1 MDSNSRTER
10 QDCAAALRVIGQELA
25 DLLPLHL
32 EIEIKGTDFVVS
44 GKGLSESETAKKSLL
59 SKVWRALIHRD
70 PGTDIVDW
78 QLNSTSFSHTYSQDD
93 LSRSD
98 EHHFTKRTGS
108 ADLPDI
114 YSLGERLRI
123 VGRLVNAKGGELVHL
138 TKTLN
143 SVSFQYR
150 DKDGVL
156 QSEEYSADDLFRIQQ
171 QYSSDREN

>member
-44 GKGLSESETAKKSLL
+44 GKGLSESETAKKNLL

-78 QLNSTSFSHTYSQDD
+78 QLNSTSFSRTYSQDD

-98 EHHFTKRTGS
+98 EHHFTKRT
-108 ADLPDI
+108 
-114 YSLGERLRI
+114 
-123 VGRLVNAKGGELVHL
+123 
-138 TKTLN
+138 
-143 SVSFQYR
+143 
-150 DKDGVL
+150 
-156 QSEEYSADDLFRIQQ
+156 
-171 QYSSDREN
+171 